1 MSQKIWVTGDQT
13 IDWVLIPEGRYI
25 TRSADDRLHVAM
37 KLYWHAGGAFQ
48 LASLSRAALR
58 YAGQRT
64 VRSVRPA
71 LSLNQRDITAYG
83 SSYNHSFSV
92 LRDYGGVKRVEQFLG
107 FRSHNTQVDSGPLQ
121 FPPPPKN
128 GDGEVI
134 LIDDADLGFRKS
146 KSDWAKVIKLAE
158 TDACRWVL
166 LKMSHGV
173 KDDQGETLWSAIHR
187 LLDTSEYLS
196 EKLIVVTAASR
207 LRDADAEISKGLSWD
222 QAAEDVLYEIENH
235 NKLTTLRACPR
246 LIVSFGPSGAIFI
259 EHDEGGDLKWRL
271 TYNREL
277 LEREWANKHNQGMM
291 FGYGSVLCSAIAC
304 ELAISEDRPEFNGAI
319 KRGLIA
325 MQKLYE
331 KGFKIPASGDPDCQF
346 KIPDEIFD
354 IAKEDPLGKQLCDT
368 PATPRVEPAHSRK
381 VGFSRILSAAS
392 LSFSDRLRV
401 ALQGKDG
408 LPRDIPVGCF
418 GKLVTVDHTEIES
431 LHQIYNLIDTYCV
444 DVPLS
449 EKPLAISVFGAPGS
463 GKGFAIKQLA
473 APWMSVNGGGKGTIA
488 PLEFNL
494 SQLNTAADLVGA
506 LHQVRD
512 IALDGQIPLVLW
524 DEFDSPL
531 EGQPLGWLRY
541 FLAPIQ
547 DGKFQQGE
555 ITHLIGPCIFIF
567 AGGTSETFEKFR
579 QEVRRL
585 DAQVRGSK
593 GEDFLSRM
601 RGNVDIPG
609 INPPSGTS
617 KPGATVML
625 RRALVLNAMFGK
637 FKIANDGEKFEV
649 EEGVVQAFMEVSRYE
664 HGVRSIEAIVQ
675 MSNLRGRERYT
686 RASLPSLEQLKLHVN
701 GEEFLE
707 KMRSRRHD

>member
-13 IDWVLIPEGRYI
+13 IDWALMPDGRYT

-48 LASLSRAALR
+48 LASLSKAALH
-58 YAGQRT
+58 YARQGTART
-64 VRSVRPA
+64 VRPA
-71 LSLNQRDITAYG
+71 LSLKQRDITAYG

-107 FRSHNTQVDSGPLQ
+107 FRGHNTQVEPGPLK
-121 FPPPPKN
+121 FPSPPKN
-128 GDGEVI
+128 GDAEVI
-134 LIDDADLGFRKS
+134 LIDDADLGFRNS
-146 KSDWAKVIKLAE
+146 KSDWTKVIELAE
-158 TDACRWVL
+158 TDACKWVL
-166 LKMSHGV
+166 LKMSHGI
-173 KDDQGETLWSAIHR
+173 KDDHRDTLWNAIR
-187 LLDTSEYLS
+187 QLLGTSENLRK
-196 EKLIVVTAASR
+196 KLIVVTAASR

-259 EHDEGGDLKWRL
+259 EHDEVGSLKWRL

-277 LEREWANKHNQGMM
+277 LEREWTNAHKKGMM

-304 ELAISEDRPEFNGAI
+304 ELATSRDGPEFNRAI

-331 KGFKIPASGDPDCQF
+331 QGFKTPSSGDLDRQF
-346 KIPDEIFD
+346 RIPDEIFE
-354 IAKEDPLGKQLCDT
+354 ISKEDLLDKQFCDT
-368 PATPRVEPAHSRK
+368 PAAPRIEPAHSRK
-381 VGFSRILSAAS
+381 VDFPPILSASS
-392 LSFSDRLRV
+392 LNFSDRLKV

-408 LPRDIPVGCF
+408 LPKHIPVGCF

-431 LHQIYNLIDTYCV
+431 LHQVYNLIDTYCIE
-444 DVPLS
+444 VPLN
-449 EKPLAISVFGAPGS
+449 ENPLAISVFGAPGS
-463 GKGFAIKQLA
+463 GKGFAIKQLT
-473 APWMSVNGGGKGTIA
+473 APWMRDNDGERSTIA

-494 SQLNTAADLVGA
+494 SQLNTASDLVGA

-512 IALDGQIPLVLW
+512 IALDGKVPLVLW

-541 FLAPIQ
+541 FLSPIQ
-547 DGKFQQGE
+547 DGKFQQDE
-555 ITHLIGPCIFIF
+555 VTHLIGPCIFVF
-567 AGGTSETFEKFR
+567 AGGTSENFEKFK
-579 QEVRRL
+579 QEVKRL
-585 DAQVRGSK
+585 DAEGRGSK

-609 INPPSGTS
+609 VNPPSGTS
-617 KPGATVML
+617 KPGPTVML
-625 RRALVLNAMFGK
+625 RRALVLNSMFDK

-664 HGVRSIEAIVQ
+664 HGVRSMEAIIR

-686 RASLPSLEQLKLHVN
+686 RASLPSLEQLKLHVD

-707 KMRSRRHD
+707 KMRSRRHS